1 MGWES
6 VLVLCKNGGERLG
19 GTAGY
24 GKFAILKTIYEQQK
38 QILINFDQL
47 VISMYLNLF

>member
-1 MGWES
+1 MEWES
-6 VLVLCKNGGERLG
+6 VLVACEKGEERLG

-24 GKFAILKTIYEQQK
+24 GKFAILKAIYEQQK
-38 QILINFDQL
+38 QILINLDQL